1 MIHRISSIL
10 ISLPRRHKQ
19 LILLAADAIAL
30 PICFV
35 LAVFLRLGASP
46 AGSAYLHLNLLST
59 LSVYALCV
67 TLLSLPMLRWS
78 GLYRSV
84 LGYLDFKTVV
94 KGGISVL
101 LAALLVY
108 LGSHIVGKASF
119 PRSAILIF
127 WFVAFSYL
135 MCSRYG
141 ALILLHQQ
149 RKLNTNAKRVAV
161 WGAGAAGAQ
170 TVAALR
176 NTSEYLPIC
185 YFDDSAEKVGTM
197 VAGLHVYSTTQLAKH
212 IKDKDIE
219 QVILA
224 IPSASATQ
232 RHDALA
238 ALAAL
243 PPELHVITR
252 TLPGIADLMG
262 GKVEVSRLRNVE
274 VADLLGRD
282 AIAPDAA
289 LLAKCITGKTVLV
302 SGAGGSIGSE
312 LCRQILSQKPS
323 VLIALELNEFAL
335 YTLEQELAGAA
346 AMAGTHIVPLLGNA
360 NDAALLSFT
369 FTQHRVDTVY
379 HAAAYKHVPLVEANP
394 CMGMANNVSSTW
406 ALASVAARHNVGH
419 FILVSTDKA
428 VRPTN
433 VMGASKR
440 VAELIV
446 QAHAGVQSSTVFCMV
461 RFGNVLGSSGSVIP
475 KFMSQIEAGG
485 PVTVTDPEIIRYFML
500 VPEAAQLVIQAGAMA
515 IGGEVFVLDMGEP
528 VKIADLA
535 AQAIKLSGHTVKNVD
550 NPNGEIE
557 ITFTGLRPGEKLY
570 EELLIGSDSEAS
582 NHPRILKA
590 NERFIPLF
598 DLEPAILKLLTA
610 SSGQH
615 TAQALQHLQAM
626 VPEFSHKHS

>member
-1 MIHRISSIL
+1 M
-10 ISLPRRHKQ
+10 
-19 LILLAADAIAL
+19 LAADAIAL

-46 AGSAYLHLNLLST
+46 ADSAYSHLNLLSA
-59 LSVYALCV
+59 LSVYAICV
-67 TLLSLPMLRWS
+67 TVLSLPMLRWS

-94 KGGISVL
+94 KGGLSVL

-108 LGSHIVGKASF
+108 IGSHLAGQAGF

-149 RKLNTNAKRVAV
+149 RKLNTNATRVAV

-176 NTSEYLPIC
+176 NSSEYLPIC
-185 YFDDSAEKVGTM
+185 FFDADKDKVGTM
-197 VAGLHVYSTTQLAKH
+197 VAGLHVHPVAQLAKQ
-212 IKDKDIE
+212 IEAKEIE

-224 IPSASATQ
+224 MPSASATQ
-232 RHDALA
+232 RHDALT

-243 PPELHVITR
+243 PPALHVITR

-282 AIAPDAA
+282 AIEPDAA
-289 LLAKCITGKTVLV
+289 LFAKCITGKTVLV

-323 VLIALELNEFAL
+323 KLIAFELNEFAL
-335 YTLEQELAGAA
+335 YTLEQELASLAIA
-346 AMAGTHIVPLLGNA
+346 AGTRFIPLLGNA
-360 NDAALLSFT
+360 SDAALLT
-369 FTQHRVDTVY
+369 HVFTQHKIDTVY

-394 CMGMANNVSSTW
+394 CMGLANNVASTW
-406 ALASVAARHNVGH
+406 ALASAAAQHKVGH
-419 FILVSTDKA
+419 FILISTDKA

-446 QAHAGVQSSTVFCMV
+446 QAYAASNSQTTFCMV

-475 KFMSQIEAGG
+475 KFMAQIEAGG

-500 VPEAAQLVIQAGAMA
+500 IPEAAQLVIQAGAMA
-515 IGGEVFVLDMGEP
+515 AGGEVFVLDMGEP

-535 AQAIKLSGHTVKNVD
+535 AQAIKLSGHTVKNAATPD
-550 NPNGEIE
+550 GDIE

-570 EELLIGSDSEAS
+570 EELLIGNDSKPS
-582 NHPRILKA
+582 VHPRILQA
-590 NERFIPLF
+590 QERHISFI
-598 DLEPAILKLLTA
+598 ELKPTISELLNVT
-610 SSGQH
+610 SQQN
-615 TAQALQHLQAM
+615 TVEALQHLQTL
-626 VPEFSHKHS
+626 VPEFDHKP

>member
-1 MIHRISSIL
+1 M
-10 ISLPRRHKQ
+10 
-19 LILLAADAIAL
+19 LAADAIAL

-46 AGSAYLHLNLLST
+46 ADSAYSHLNLLSA
-59 LSVYALCV
+59 LSVYAICV
-67 TLLSLPMLRWS
+67 TVLSLPMLRWS

-94 KGGISVL
+94 KGGLSVL

-108 LGSHIVGKASF
+108 IGSHLAGQAGF

-149 RKLNTNAKRVAV
+149 RKLNTNATRVAV

-176 NTSEYLPIC
+176 NSSEYLPIC
-185 YFDDSAEKVGTM
+185 FFDADKDKVGTM
-197 VAGLHVYSTTQLAKH
+197 VAGLHVHPVAQLAKQ
-212 IKDKDIE
+212 IEAKEIE

-224 IPSASATQ
+224 MPSASATQ
-232 RHDALA
+232 RHDALT

-243 PPELHVITR
+243 PPALHVITR

-289 LLAKCITGKTVLV
+289 LFAKCITGKTVLV

-323 VLIALELNEFAL
+323 KLIALELNEFAL
-335 YTLEQELAGAA
+335 YTLEQELAAA
-346 AMAGTHIVPLLGNA
+346 AKLAGTDFTSLLGNA
-360 NDAALLSFT
+360 SDANMLAHV
-369 FTQHRVDTVY
+369 FTQQRIDTVY

-394 CMGMANNVSSTW
+394 CMGLVNNVSSTW
-406 ALASVAARHNVGH
+406 ALASAAAQHKVGH
-419 FILVSTDKA
+419 FILISTDKA

-446 QAHAGVQSSTVFCMV
+446 QAYAASNSQTTFCMV

-475 KFMSQIEAGG
+475 KFMAQIEAGG

-500 VPEAAQLVIQAGAMA
+500 IPEAAQLVIQAGAMA
-515 IGGEVFVLDMGEP
+515 AGGEVFVLDMGEP

-535 AQAIKLSGHTVKNVD
+535 AQAIKLSGHTVKNAATPD
-550 NPNGEIE
+550 GDIE

-570 EELLIGSDSEAS
+570 EELLIGNDSKPS
-582 NHPRILKA
+582 VHPRILQA
-590 NERFIPLF
+590 QERHISFI
-598 DLEPAILKLLTA
+598 ELKPTISELLNVT
-610 SSGQH
+610 SQQN
-615 TAQALQHLQAM
+615 TVEALQHLQTL
-626 VPEFSHKHS
+626 VPEFDHKP